1 MLKPN
6 FLNILFYLF
15 LKYFLAYIIFMVAT
29 KNYAILKLNN
39 IKTVEDFF
47 YYAWLILFIPILNA
61 VLFSFPYYL
70 SFKLKEG
77 VLFFSSIAIILF
89 FEYLLYVYFNSQKH
103 IDTNGL
109 VIVLISIIVFTM
121 FFFKKIR
128 KYIFKKS

>member
-1 MLKPN
+1 
-6 FLNILFYLF
+6 
-15 LKYFLAYIIFMVAT
+15 MVAT